1 MVRFG
6 KIISID
12 RKQNFAMIQDKTG
25 LKYIVLSSQL
35 KQTGFVQLND
45 LVVFRVDTDFNAPV
59 ACDVVVDRHAG
70 D

>member
-1 MVRFG
+1 
-6 KIISID
+6 
-12 RKQNFAMIQDKTG
+12 MIQDKTG